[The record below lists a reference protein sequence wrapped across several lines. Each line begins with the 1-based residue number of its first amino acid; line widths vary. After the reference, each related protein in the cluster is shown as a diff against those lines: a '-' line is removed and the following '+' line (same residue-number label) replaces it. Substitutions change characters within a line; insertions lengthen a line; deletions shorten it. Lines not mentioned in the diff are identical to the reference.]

1 VIETTWQ
8 DLTITGITILFAVM
22 LLPQLRDVVSRGAVL
37 NCFSAF
43 FTSML
48 GYIMALVFATLGLWI
63 SMAGQALVAS
73 VWLLLAYFSLSN
85 VRTHMYPDETLAS
98 VALDYFAVWIRGV
111 AFIVSGS
118 VTGVVSWLRRRSSE
132 RSSDRLRKG

>member
-1 VIETTWQ
+1 MIETTWQ

-85 VRTHMYPDETLAS
+85 VRTRMYPDETLAS

-118 VTGVVSWLRRRSSE
+118 VTGVISRLRR
-132 RSSDRLRKG
+132 D

>member
-1 VIETTWQ
+1 MIETTWQ

-118 VTGVVSWLRRRSSE
+118 VTGVISRLRR
-132 RSSDRLRKG
+132 D